1 MATHPGSRE
10 VDVVLRDGSIVH
22 VCPATPA
29 DAPAVTLLLNRL
41 SDRSRW
47 LRFFSAYPDLARA
60 ARWATEVDNDRRYGL
75 VATVDGQGQVVG
87 HAGLERASGR
97 PERAEVALEVADAMQ
112 GKGLGT
118 ALLCQLAEATNQL
131 GIQVL
136 DAEVLPE
143 NRQMLRVFRDCG
155 YPVKVHS
162 LPGVQLVE
170 LRTSLAAR
178 APEATGATQPDG
190 IPTNGRRGA
199 HHAGASDSGDQVRR
213 HRRDRDR
220 KSVV

>member
-1 MATHPGSRE
+1 MAPHPGSRE

-22 VCPATPA
+22 VCPAKPA

-47 LRFFSAYPDLARA
+47 LRFFSVCPDLAKA
-60 ARWATEVDNDRRYGL
+60 ARWATEVDNDHRYGL
-75 VATVDGQGQVVG
+75 VATVDGHGQMVG
-87 HAGLERASGR
+87 HAGLEREPDR

-118 ALLCQLAEATNQL
+118 ALLCQLAETASQL

-143 NRQMLRVFRDCG
+143 NRQMLGVFRDCG

-170 LRTSLAAR
+170 VRTSWPKR
-178 APEATGATQPDG
+178 P
-190 IPTNGRRGA
+190 
-199 HHAGASDSGDQVRR
+199 
-213 HRRDRDR
+213 
-220 KSVV
+220 